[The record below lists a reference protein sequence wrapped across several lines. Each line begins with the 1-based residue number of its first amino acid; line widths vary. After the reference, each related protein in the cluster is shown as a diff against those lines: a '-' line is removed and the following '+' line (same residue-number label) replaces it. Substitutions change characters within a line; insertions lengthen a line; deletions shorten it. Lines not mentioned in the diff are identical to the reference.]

1 MSQKQPQNI
10 PSCLE
15 NPIHS
20 SILVW
25 RIHGQRSLAGYS
37 PWNCKQLD
45 LTQHTCTLTSR
56 FPELG
61 IESNGN
67 KEWKCSLEENTTDV
81 SFLWL
86 SRFKLLVSLKDSFPL
101 AWHIFFPFSSILSIT
116 EGLLEKAMAPHSSI
130 LAWKIPWTEEPG
142 GLQSIGSWRVGHDW
156 ATSLSLFTFMHWA
169 RKWQPTPVFLPGWAA
184 IYGVTQNWTRTKQL
198 SSSSRGALTSKAMY
212 ITVYFLNKKL
222 IYFPVVYDIFP

>member
-25 RIHGQRSLAGYS
+25 RIQFTPVFLSGESMDRGVWQATVHGI
-37 PWNCKQLD
+37 CKQLD
-45 LTQHTCTLTSR
+45 LTQHTCALTYR

-169 RKWQPTPVFLPGWAA
+169 RKWQPTPVFLPGEFQGRSLLGCHLWGHTELDTNEA
-184 IYGVTQNWTRTKQL
+184 T
-198 SSSSRGALTSKAMY
+198 
-212 ITVYFLNKKL
+212 
-222 IYFPVVYDIFP
+222 